1 MTTLN
6 AIVRM
11 HVGQIDHDLS
21 TIASDIIA
29 NNLRVHL
36 ASIYVQ
42 FFDMT
47 LRDSCQ
53 PLEKV
58 EQVTRRLSRLG
69 TDDAADVRGDISSVK
84 SMLVTADATFGK
96 VYNHVCTDRRAWR
109 GDLKQAGVQWG
120 LIYNFASVTRGAS
133 AYVVQDRAWHILAG
147 HPLIQVS
154 GVVQSGM
161 PIPRVS

>member
-1 MTTLN
+1 
-6 AIVRM
+6 
-11 HVGQIDHDLS
+11 
-21 TIASDIIA
+21 
-29 NNLRVHL
+29 
-36 ASIYVQ
+36 
-42 FFDMT
+42 
-47 LRDSCQ
+47 
-53 PLEKV
+53 
-58 EQVTRRLSRLG
+58 
-69 TDDAADVRGDISSVK
+69 
-84 SMLVTADATFGK
+84 MLVTADATLGK